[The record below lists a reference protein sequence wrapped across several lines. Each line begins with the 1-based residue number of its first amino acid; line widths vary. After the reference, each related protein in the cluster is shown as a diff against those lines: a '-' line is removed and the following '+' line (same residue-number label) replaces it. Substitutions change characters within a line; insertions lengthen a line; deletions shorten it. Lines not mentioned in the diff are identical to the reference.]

1 MVLHRMKYQT
11 WTQSMIALLISVFF
25 LVVIRKLAKK
35 KRLSFRYALGWLA
48 LGLTGI
54 CAALIIPFTSQIAK
68 VLNVTPAAV
77 LGAGA
82 IGLVIVIC
90 VQLSISISGL
100 QEQTRI
106 LAEEVTLLKAKQ
118 KKEVRNA

>member
-1 MVLHRMKYQT
+1 MKYQT
-11 WTQSMIALLISVFF
+11 WTQSMSALLISVFF

-82 IGLVIVIC
+82 IGLVIIIC

-106 LAEEVTLLKAKQ
+106 LAEEVTILKTKP
-118 KKEVRNA
+118 KEEIRNV

>member
-1 MVLHRMKYQT
+1 MKYQT
-11 WTQSMIALLISVFF
+11 WTQSLIALLVSVFF
-25 LVVIRKLAKK
+25 LSVIKKLARK

-48 LGLTGI
+48 LGVTGI

-82 IGLVIVIC
+82 IGLVIIIC

-100 QEQTRI
+100 QEQLRSM
-106 LAEEVTLLKAKQ
+106 AEKVALLRTETDENRDNQ
-118 KKEVRNA
+118 

>member
-1 MVLHRMKYQT
+1 
-11 WTQSMIALLISVFF
+11 
-25 LVVIRKLAKK
+25 
-35 KRLSFRYALGWLA
+35 LA

-82 IGLVIVIC
+82 IGLVIIIC

-106 LAEEVTLLKAKQ
+106 LAEEVTFLKTKP
-118 KKEVRNA
+118 KEEI

>member
-1 MVLHRMKYQT
+1 MKYQT
-11 WTQSMIALLISVFF
+11 LTQSMIALLISAIFM
-25 LVVIRKLAKK
+25 VVIRKLARK

-48 LGLTGI
+48 LGVTGI
-54 CAALIIPFTSQIAK
+54 CAALIIPFTSQIAS

-82 IGLVIVIC
+82 IGLVIIIC

-100 QEQTRI
+100 QEQTRV
-106 LAEEVTLLKAKQ
+106 LAEEITLLKAKTE
-118 KKEVRNA
+118 KETRNV